1 MSALFHTL
9 HGQKNLDWRKMLG
22 YNSRSYVNF
31 ILILDKALSSLTE
44 DKFLQKRLTTQMG
57 GLPIKEENAFWW
69 NLDR

>member
-1 MSALFHTL
+1 M
-9 HGQKNLDWRKMLG
+9 QKILDANKKLG

-31 ILILDKALSSLTE
+31 ILILDKVLSSLTE

-57 GLPIKEENAFWW
+57 ALPIKEENAFWW